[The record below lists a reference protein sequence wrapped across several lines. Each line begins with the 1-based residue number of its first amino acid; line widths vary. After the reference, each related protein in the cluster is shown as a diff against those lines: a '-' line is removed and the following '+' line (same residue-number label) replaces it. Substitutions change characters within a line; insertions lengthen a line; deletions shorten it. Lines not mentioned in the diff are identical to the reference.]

1 MTDHTYDALVGSL
14 ELESKSLAR
23 YWLRDMPDPSWDE
36 PSEFG
41 QLVTPSTQNSA
52 AALLLRQALADVPA
66 YNLTVMNG
74 EVLVLYKL
82 AETFELNAQ
91 GGRYLAFA
99 GDYASVTV
107 GSEITLAPPGFV
119 ELHGSTSRAATAR
132 NFETREVPI
141 LEWDGIRTALDGN
154 ATIALVD
161 RAVAPPADPNAAA
174 GAAAPVVP
182 TSDVH
187 HTNISSVQNTR
198 KSTHQTLLCFRREYD
213 ESCFDDSCLG
223 SSSRRALD
231 RRAEKA
237 VSRSPSF
244 AYARTSRIPYVLLP
258 LYLKSLF

>member
-23 YWLRDMPDPSWDE
+23 YWLRDMPDTSWDE

-41 QLVTPSTQNSA
+41 LLVTPSTQNSA

-82 AETFELNAQ
+82 AETFKLNAQ

-141 LEWDGIRTALDGN
+141 LEWDAIRTALDGD

-187 HTNISSVQNTR
+187 PVLPIPCTWP
-198 KSTHQTLLCFRREYD
+198 
-213 ESCFDDSCLG
+213 SCS
-223 SSSRRALD
+223 
-231 RRAEKA
+231 
-237 VSRSPSF
+237 
-244 AYARTSRIPYVLLP
+244 
-258 LYLKSLF
+258 